1 MGSRKGRNIVIAAL
15 LVAVVI
21 MTIGYA
27 ALSQSLRIS
36 GTSSIGATWDI
47 RFSKAEL
54 VSGETTAMTT
64 TAPTIAPGSTTAT
77 FNVNFTEP
85 GQKITYQLTVHN
97 GGSLDAILK
106 SINMSP
112 TGMKPSQVTDGI
124 YYDVTGVTANS
135 TRCNAGADNKVKL
148 VIGWKQTGTE
158 MPDTLSET
166 ITITL
171 NYEQI

>member
-1 MGSRKGRNIVIAAL
+1 MGTRKGRNIVIAAL

-54 VSGETTAMTT
+54 VSGETTAMT
-64 TAPTIAPGSTTAT
+64 IAPGSTTAS

-158 MPDTLSET
+158 MPDSLSET

>member
-1 MGSRKGRNIVIAAL
+1 MGTRKGRNIVIAAL

-27 ALSQSLRIS
+27 ALSQSLKIS

-47 RFSKAEL
+47 RFTNATL
-54 VSGETTAMTT
+54 VSGETTVLT
-64 TAPTIAPGSTTAT
+64 TATPTLGSNGTTAT
-77 FNVNFTEP
+77 FNVRFTEP

-106 SINMSP
+106 SIQMSP
-112 TGMKPSQVTDGI
+112 SGMKQSQVTDGI
-124 YYDVTGVTANS
+124 YYDVTGVTENS
-135 TRCNAGADNKVKL
+135 TRCNAGSNNTVKL

-158 MPDTLSET
+158 MPDSLSET

>member
-1 MGSRKGRNIVIAAL
+1 MGTRKGRNIVIAAL

-64 TAPTIAPGSTTAT
+64 TAPTIAPGSTTAS

-97 GGSLDAILK
+97 G
-106 SINMSP
+106 
-112 TGMKPSQVTDGI
+112 
-124 YYDVTGVTANS
+124 
-135 TRCNAGADNKVKL
+135 
-148 VIGWKQTGTE
+148 
-158 MPDTLSET
+158 
-166 ITITL
+166 
-171 NYEQI
+171 

>member
-1 MGSRKGRNIVIAAL
+1 MGTRKGRNIVIAAL

-36 GTSSIGATWDI
+36 GTSSIGATWNI
-47 RFSKAEL
+47 RISNMNL
-54 VSGETTAMTT
+54 VSASDPAIMTT
-64 TAPTIAPGSTTAT
+64 PTVGSNGTSAS

-85 GQKITYQLTVHN
+85 GQKITYRLTVHN
-97 GGSLDAILK
+97 GGSLDAILR

-112 TGMKPSQVTDGI
+112 SGMSSSQVTDGI
-124 YYDVTGVTANS
+124 YYDVSGVTANS